1 MIIRKWEEK
10 DNIRI
15 CELEK
20 ECFSDPWSYNMIAD
34 TFSSPNFLG
43 YVIEEN
49 EVVQGYI
56 GSTFLFEDAEI
67 LLVAVSKEFRKRGF
81 GELLVRTDLDHL
93 KEKGVEKVFLEVRKS
108 NIPAFSCYQKCGFV
122 PIGIRKGYYGNGEDA
137 IVMERKL

>member
-10 DNIRI
+10 DNFRI

-34 TFSSPNFLG
+34 TFLSPNFLG

-49 EVVQGYI
+49 EIVQGYI

-67 LLVAVSKEFRKRGF
+67 LLVAVSSEFRKRGL
-81 GELLVRTDLDHL
+81 GELLVRSTLDQL
-93 KEKGVEKVFLEVRKS
+93 KEKGVEQVFLEVRKS

-137 IVMERKL
+137 IVMEKKL